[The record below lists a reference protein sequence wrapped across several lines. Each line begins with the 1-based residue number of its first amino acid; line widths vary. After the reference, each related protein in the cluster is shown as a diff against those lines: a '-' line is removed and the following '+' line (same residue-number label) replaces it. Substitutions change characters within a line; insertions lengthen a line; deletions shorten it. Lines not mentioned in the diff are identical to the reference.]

1 MKIISSQSP
10 TRVTIRII
18 IYSSSTKENWVS
30 KFHVSRPT
38 RMWPFLSSTST
49 NSTWKT
55 SVSTYSENKQYNF
68 KYPLKLIGMLYNVTR
83 QQDVLLLPNTKW
95 SFEPERGMT
104 LKSVMINNTGNNRC
118 VGTMG
123 NVTTEK
129 YFTISVK
136 GKIFNKWSINLAG

>member
-1 MKIISSQSP
+1 MACCIWI
-10 TRVTIRII
+10 
-18 IYSSSTKENWVS
+18 
-30 KFHVSRPT
+30 
-38 RMWPFLSSTST
+38 
-49 NSTWKT
+49 
-55 SVSTYSENKQYNF
+55 
-68 KYPLKLIGMLYNVTR
+68 TR

-136 GKIFNKWSINLAG
+136 GKIVKK